1 MGLRSSDCATFTINI
16 PQSPL
21 SYVAQSNLNKMT
33 PVRPASGCR
42 DGGSSCT
49 FILFWR
55 GAGSVVQLQS
65 WREVLA
71 AVLNKWGERACA
83 YLLSSFTCSA
93 FLFFFSKRRSWKCQP
108 FQGRCL
114 SGNTISWEMVSGDDH
129 DHQIMWPFFGEGE
142 FFSKQIPPNTV
153 GHKLTQI
160 PNWIKAFE

>member
-21 SYVAQSNLNKMT
+21 FYVAQSNLNKMT
-33 PVRPASGCR
+33 PVRPGSGCW

-65 WREVLA
+65 GREVLA
-71 AVLNKWGERACA
+71 TVLNKWGERACA

-93 FLFFFSKRRSWKCQP
+93 FLFFFSPRGDHGNANRSRDAACLVTLSAERWLLETTTTIRSCDLFLGRGNF
-108 FQGRCL
+108 FQSTFL
-114 SGNTISWEMVSGDDH
+114 
-129 DHQIMWPFFGEGE
+129 
-142 FFSKQIPPNTV
+142 QIPLDTN
-153 GHKLTQI
+153 
-160 PNWIKAFE
+160 